1 MSAGAIDALLFD
13 LGGVLLEIDFAR
25 VTRSWAELAGVDA
38 QAIAGRF
45 TLGEAYERYERGEIE
60 APDYYAA
67 LRRELGIELT
77 DAQLEEGWN
86 RVFVDSIAPTVAL
99 LEPLAL
105 RLPLHVFSNT
115 NRTHH
120 RHWAQHYARALAPI
134 GRRFLSFEM
143 GARKPEREA
152 FERVARELGMPLGRI
167 LFFDDTPANVVG
179 AQAVGMPVVRVR
191 SPADV
196 ARAVAP
202 WLG

>member
-1 MSAGAIDALLFD
+1 VSGRAIDALLFD
-13 LGGVLLEIDFAR
+13 LGGVLLEIDFVR
-25 VTRSWAELAGVDA
+25 VTRRWAELAGVDE
-38 QAIAGRF
+38 QRIAARF
-45 TLGEAYERYERGEIE
+45 THGEAYERHERGEIE
-60 APDYYAA
+60 APEYFAA
-67 LRRELGIELT
+67 LRRELGIGLT

-99 LEPLAL
+99 LQPLAA

-143 GARKPEREA
+143 GSRKPERES
-152 FERVARELGMPLGRI
+152 FEHVARELDVPLERI
-167 LFFDDTPANVVG
+167 LFFDDTAANVAG
-179 AQAVGMPVVRVR
+179 AQAVGMPAVRVR